1 MIRGTTSLSW
11 RSTLRSGSRRRR
23 ALAWTSLSLALVAS
37 PGCLI
42 TSAPEFERPK
52 QTPPFLI
59 AADAKPDLRQPIIV
73 TDVGQPAITFDA
85 TVLSE
90 DHEPVQVRLLID
102 YGFTNV
108 RGQKARRVIPQKQV
122 AAGSL
127 SDGPRPL
134 SAAWFPSSDPVDR
147 NGCHTVTLMV
157 SHRFDDNDNN
167 TGCPVRRCDSSALV
181 WQVLLPCEPGE
192 DCITTCEP
200 APDTCPPVAEG
211 ASVPAELTCPGDDAD
226 AGAP

>member
-1 MIRGTTSLSW
+1 MLS
-11 RSTLRSGSRRRR
+11 S
-23 ALAWTSLSLALVAS
+23 
-37 PGCLI
+37 GCLI
-42 TSAPEFERPK
+42 TSEPDFERPK
-52 QTPPFLI
+52 QTPPFLV
-59 AADAKPDLRQPIIV
+59 AADAKPDLRQPIVV
-73 TDVGQPAITFDA
+73 TDLGGQPAITFNA

-102 YGFTNV
+102 YGFTNL

-127 SDGPRPL
+127 NDGPRPL

-157 SHRFDDNDNN
+157 SHRFDDNDSN
-167 TGCPVRRCDSSALV
+167 TGCPVRLCDSSALV
-181 WQVLLPCEPGE
+181 WQVVLPCDPGE
-192 DCITTCEP
+192 TCVTTCES
-200 APDTCPPVAEG
+200 APDTCPPSAEG

-226 AGAP
+226 GGAP